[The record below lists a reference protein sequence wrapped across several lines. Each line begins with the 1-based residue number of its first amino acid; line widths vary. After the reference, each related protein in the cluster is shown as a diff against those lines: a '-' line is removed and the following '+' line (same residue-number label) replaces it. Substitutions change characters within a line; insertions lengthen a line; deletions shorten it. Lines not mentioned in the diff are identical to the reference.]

1 MIYLPHPT
9 FNFEE
14 ALGGHIIGCV
24 NNYEYFKQIVYVD
37 HRFQYEKW
45 HLLNPDKIYSKFEKA
60 LTKGVTGVLF
70 ESESR
75 YYWADWPITFSFL
88 REDGAE
94 FSIRFLNNKNIDVIG
109 YWIVDDE
116 EPGTR
121 YPRSYF
127 DFLEWLGGAVTG

>member
-14 ALGGHIIGCV
+14 ALGGRVIGCV
-24 NNYEYFKQIVYVD
+24 NNCNVFNTMVYVD
-37 HRFQYEKW
+37 HPFQYENF
-45 HLLNPDKIYSKFEKA
+45 HLLNPERIYSKFEKA
-60 LTKGVTGVLF
+60 T
-70 ESESR
+70 SS
-75 YYWADWPITFSFL
+75 YWAGWPIGGPISQYTFSFL

-127 DFLEWLGGAVTG
+127 DFLEWLGESVTG